1 MGDVNSTRV
10 KCCWC
15 KGVLYL
21 FGIWA
26 PEIKRT
32 QELFLTS
39 TSEWECVCIVTN
51 PWSQLC
57 WMLQGL
63 DLARRAWVELLLLLL
78 LLELDE
84 VEVEVVVAVV
94 VVKHHILLRVTRSVV
109 GEVFFFAA
117 EMRRAS
123 EAFLTSTTT
132 LVCECAR
139 AQYPTRGRSFIG
151 CCRPWILLGPVQGL
165 IDLLASKTA
174 FELPSPPPSLSSF
187 FPSSNSS

>member
-1 MGDVNSTRV
+1 MTTATSTNLRNGRNPRNQGNDATSGGTLIMGDVNSTRV

-94 VVKHHILLRVTRSVV
+94 VVKHHILLRVDAKRGWRSI
-109 GEVFFFAA
+109 FF
-117 EMRRAS
+117 
-123 EAFLTSTTT
+123 
-132 LVCECAR
+132 
-139 AQYPTRGRSFIG
+139 
-151 CCRPWILLGPVQGL
+151 CC
-165 IDLLASKTA
+165 
-174 FELPSPPPSLSSF
+174 
-187 FPSSNSS
+187 